1 MENVN
6 TQIRDALIDRA
17 VVLERVKTSLY
28 NDTKQ
33 VYIDI
38 LKDIDTKISNYD
50 ELTIININKI
60 IREIK
65 DIFAP
70 ELTLKSDFLQLGLNE
85 SKYTQNKFNNIIG
98 IDLFKKLPT
107 ESVIKK
113 IVNAPIYEGLTLKET
128 FDKLL

>member
-70 ELTLKSDFLQLGLNE
+70 DITLNQ
-85 SKYTQNKFNNIIG
+85 
-98 IDLFKKLPT
+98 
-107 ESVIKK
+107 
-113 IVNAPIYEGLTLKET
+113 T
-128 FDKLL
+128 FYNLD

>member
-50 ELTIININKI
+50 ELTIVNINKI

-70 ELTLKSDFLQLGLNE
+70 ELTLKSAFLQLGLNE
-85 SKYTQNKFNNIIG
+85 AKYTQNKFNSII
-98 IDLFKKLPT
+98 
-107 ESVIKK
+107 
-113 IVNAPIYEGLTLKET
+113 
-128 FDKLL
+128 

>member
-38 LKDIDTKISNYD
+38 LNDIDTKISNYD

-70 ELTLKSDFLQLGLNE
+70 ELTLKSDFLELGLNE
-85 SKYTQNKFNNIIG
+85 AKYTQNKFNSII
-98 IDLFKKLPT
+98 
-107 ESVIKK
+107 
-113 IVNAPIYEGLTLKET
+113 
-128 FDKLL
+128 

>member
-6 TQIRDALIDRA
+6 RQIRDALIDRA

-60 IREIK
+60 NREIK
-65 DIFAP
+65 DIFP
-70 ELTLKSDFLQLGLNE
+70 LN
-85 SKYTQNKFNNIIG
+85 N
-98 IDLFKKLPT
+98 
-107 ESVIKK
+107 V
-113 IVNAPIYEGLTLKET
+113 
-128 FDKLL
+128 

>member
-6 TQIRDALIDRA
+6 TQIRDTLIDRA

-50 ELTIININKI
+50 ELTIININNEIAI
-60 IREIK
+60 IIK
-65 DIFAP
+65 
-70 ELTLKSDFLQLGLNE
+70 
-85 SKYTQNKFNNIIG
+85 
-98 IDLFKKLPT
+98 
-107 ESVIKK
+107 
-113 IVNAPIYEGLTLKET
+113 
-128 FDKLL
+128 